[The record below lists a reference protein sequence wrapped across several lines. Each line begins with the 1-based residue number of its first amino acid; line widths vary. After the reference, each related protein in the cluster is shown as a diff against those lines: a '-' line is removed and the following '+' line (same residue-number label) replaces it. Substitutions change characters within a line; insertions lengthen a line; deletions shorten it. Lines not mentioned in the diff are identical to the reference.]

1 MKTAGEEAAKLH
13 FINSLFA
20 DLTGNDLYLA
30 RQVKAA
36 IDCSLGD
43 LSPQLQ
49 SEQFTQAAI
58 QLLEKHFRRRP
69 RHGFSHWDCS
79 ANGHG
84 FNPLWARQELIAI
97 FKKLSPYPQAT
108 VLVTNLRSC
117 ICPPGKRW
125 TKRLN
130 HDYAEAVAFIQ
141 ELARTWSTRRAN
153 ITLLFF

>member
-1 MKTAGEEAAKLH
+1 MNHPGEEAAKLH

-30 RQVKAA
+30 KQVKAA
-36 IDCSLGD
+36 IDCSLAEAP
-43 LSPQLQ
+43 PQLQ
-49 SEQFTQAAI
+49 SDQFTQAAI
-58 QLLEKHFRRRP
+58 QLLQKHFRRRP

-79 ANGHG
+79 TNGHG

-97 FKKLSPYPQAT
+97 FKKLAPYPQAT

-117 ICPPGKRW
+117 ICPPGKRR
-125 TKRLN
+125 TRRLDR
-130 HDYAEAVAFIQ
+130 DYTEAVAYIR

-153 ITLLFF
+153 VTLLFF